1 MDKYFYIIEQDDND
15 NKFIH
20 LEGNIYYNDADDSDA
35 CYRAAEWTFFYL
47 AIDEV
52 IAMTKDNT
60 FFDYVNERV
69 DYLQD
74 VTEQQAEEMCKNFF
88 DGQPGTKLNITDIND
103 STPCGCYWFE

>member
-1 MDKYFYIIEQDDND
+1 MDKYFYIIEQDDNG

-20 LEGNIYYNDADDSDA
+20 LEGNIYHNDADDSDT

-47 AIDEV
+47 TIDEV
-52 IAMTKDNT
+52 MAMVKDNT

-74 VTEQQAEEMCKNFF
+74 VTEQQAAEMCKNFF
-88 DGQPGTKLNITDIND
+88 DGQPGTKLNIKDIND